1 MHLGIVAKRDTERA
15 VGLADRIRRSV
26 DATVSVDELTGTRLG
41 VEGRSVGALS
51 ACDLVVSIGGDG
63 TFLFTAREVSPT
75 PIMGVNLGEVGFL
88 NAVSPDDCVEAVRA
102 ATERIRAGEAD
113 LQELPQIRASSEDGA
128 GTERDGA
135 DGPQRGEERGG
146 EWTLPPAVNE
156 VVVLG
161 PQRGRNNG
169 IDLELRVDGES
180 YSEGH
185 ADGVLVSTPA
195 GSSAYNLSEGG
206 PLVHPDVSALV
217 ATEMCAEGSMPSI
230 AVPTDSTLRV
240 RIEGPD
246 HAFVVADGRSR
257 QRVTPPTTVCL
268 ALAADP
274 VRVAGPR
281 LDFFAALGKLE

>member
-41 VEGRSVGALS
+41 VDGRSVGALS

-102 ATERIRAGEAD
+102 ATERPRAGEAE
-113 LQELPQIRASSEDGA
+113 LQELPQIRASGEDGA
-128 GTERDGA
+128 RTD
-135 DGPQRGEERGG
+135 EERGEG
-146 EWTLPPAVNE
+146 VWTLPPAVNE

-169 IDLELRVDGES
+169 LDLEVRIDGES

-195 GSSAYNLSEGG
+195 GSSAYNLGEGG

-257 QRVTPPTTVCL
+257 ERVTPPTTVRL

>member
-41 VEGRSVGALS
+41 VEGRPVGALS

-113 LQELPQIRASSEDGA
+113 LQELPQIRASGEDGA
-128 GTERDGA
+128 GTERDG
-135 DGPQRGEERGG
+135 GG

-161 PQRGRNNG
+161 PRRGRNNG

-257 QRVTPPTTVCL
+257 QRVTLPTTVRL

-281 LDFFAALGKLE
+281 LDFFTALGKLE